1 MLWKSKEKAE
11 SKKKNYVAFD
21 DIKAGT
27 VFEIRDSMILMKMVE
42 NDETNAVDLENG
54 EQYFIEYDEPI
65 VPVFATV
72 TIKE

>member
-1 MLWKSKEKAE
+1 MKIERERKT
-11 SKKKNYVAFD
+11 KNYVAFR

-27 VFEIRDSMILMKMVE
+27 VFELRDSMILMKMVDNE
-42 NDETNAVDLENG
+42 EINAVDLEDG
-54 EQYFIEYDEPI
+54 EQYFIDDNEPV

>member
-1 MLWKSKEKAE
+1 MEIKRE

-27 VFEIRDSMILMKMVE
+27 VFELRDSMILMKMVD

>member
-1 MLWKSKEKAE
+1 MEIKRE

-27 VFEIRDSMILMKMVE
+27 VFELRDSMILMRMVDNE
-42 NDETNAVDLENG
+42 ETNAVNLEDG
-54 EQYFIEYDEPI
+54 EQYFIDDDELI

>member
-1 MLWKSKEKAE
+1 MKIERE

-21 DIKAGT
+21 EIKAGT
-27 VFEIRDSMILMKMVE
+27 VFELRDSMILMKMVE
-42 NDETNAVDLENG
+42 NDETNAVDLEDG

>member
-1 MLWKSKEKAE
+1 MEIERERKT
-11 SKKKNYVAFD
+11 KNYVAFR

-27 VFEIRDSMILMKMVE
+27 VFELRDSTILMKMID
-42 NDETNAVDLENG
+42 NDETNAVDLEDG

-72 TIKE
+72 AIKE

>member
-1 MLWKSKEKAE
+1 MKIERERKT
-11 SKKKNYVAFD
+11 KNYVAFR

-27 VFEIRDSMILMKMVE
+27 VFELRDSMILMKMID
-42 NDETNAVDLENG
+42 NDETNAVDLEDG

>member
-1 MLWKSKEKAE
+1 MKIERERKT
-11 SKKKNYVAFD
+11 KNYVAFN

-27 VFEIRDSMILMKMVE
+27 VFELRDSTILMRMID

-54 EQYFIEYDEPI
+54 EQYFIDDDES
-65 VPVFATV
+65 VLPVFATV

>member
-1 MLWKSKEKAE
+1 MEIKKE

-21 DIKAGT
+21 DVKAGT
-27 VFEIRDSMILMKMVE
+27 VFELRDSMILMKMVE
-42 NDETNAVDLENG
+42 NDETNAVDLEDG
-54 EQYFIEYDEPI
+54 EQYFIGYDEPI

>member
-1 MLWKSKEKAE
+1 MEIKRE

-21 DIKAGT
+21 EIKAGT
-27 VFEIRDSMILMKMVE
+27 VFELRDSMILMKMVE
-42 NDETNAVDLENG
+42 NDETNAVDLEGG

>member
-1 MLWKSKEKAE
+1 MEIKRE
-11 SKKKNYVAFD
+11 SKKKNYVAFR

-27 VFEIRDSMILMKMVE
+27 VFELRDSMILMKMVE
-42 NDETNAVDLENG
+42 NDETNAVDLEDG

>member
-1 MLWKSKEKAE
+1 MEIKRE
-11 SKKKNYVAFD
+11 SKKKNYVTFD

-27 VFEIRDSMILMKMVE
+27 VFELRDSMILMKMID

-54 EQYFIEYDEPI
+54 EQYFIEYDESI

>member
-1 MLWKSKEKAE
+1 MEIKRERKP
-11 SKKKNYVAFD
+11 KNYATIN

-27 VFEIRDSMILMKMVE
+27 VFELRDSMILMKMVE
-42 NDETNAVDLENG
+42 NDEANAVDLEDG

-65 VPVFATV
+65 VPLFATV

>member
-1 MLWKSKEKAE
+1 MKIERERKT
-11 SKKKNYVAFD
+11 KNYVAFNE
-21 DIKAGT
+21 IKAGT
-27 VFEIRDSMILMKMVE
+27 VFELRDSMILMKMVE
-42 NDETNAVDLENG
+42 NDETNAVDLEDG